1 MQYPNEPVGRN
12 KETLGH
18 VGVLFDYK
26 FKKRIIQIE
35 ILHGFLRILMLWDT
49 LSLP

>member
-12 KETLGH
+12 KETLEH
-18 VGVLFDYK
+18 IGVLFDYK

-35 ILHGFLRILMLWDT
+35 VLHGFLRILMLWET